1 MKLIELF
8 EVVSDGQEVKLIGDD
23 FGKING
29 IVKGLETALSKDIIE
44 MVVSGVEA
52 TYDGV
57 LKVWVGEICKVT

>member
-23 FGKING
+23 FGEING
-29 IVKGLETALSKDIIE
+29 IVEGLETALSKDIIE
-44 MVVSGVEA
+44 TVVSGVEA

>member
-23 FGKING
+23 FGEING
-29 IVKGLETALSKDIIE
+29 IVEGLETALSKDIIE
-44 MVVSGVEA
+44 MAVSGVEA

>member
-8 EVVSDGQEVKLIGDD
+8 EVVSDVQEVKLIGDD
-23 FGKING
+23 FGEING
-29 IVKGLETALSKDIIE
+29 IVEGLETALSKDIIE
-44 MVVSGVEA
+44 MVVVGVEA

>member
-1 MKLIELF
+1 MKLSELF

-23 FGKING
+23 FGEING
-29 IVKGLETALSKDIIE
+29 FAEGLETALSKDIIE

-52 TYDGV
+52 AYDGV

>member
-23 FGKING
+23 FGEING
-29 IVKGLETALSKDIIE
+29 IVEGLETALSKDIIE
-44 MVVSGVEA
+44 TVVSGVEA

-57 LKVWVGEICKVT
+57 LKVWAGEICKVT

>member
-1 MKLIELF
+1 MKLSELF
-8 EVVSDGQEVKLIGDD
+8 NVVSDGQEVKLIGDD
-23 FGKING
+23 FGEVNG
-29 IVKGLETALSKDIIE
+29 IAAGLETALSEDVMG

>member
-1 MKLIELF
+1 MTLENLF

-23 FGKING
+23 FGEIDG
-29 IVKGLETALSKDIIE
+29 IAEGLETALSKEIIE
-44 MVVSGVEA
+44 EVVSGVEA

>member
-8 EVVSDGQEVKLIGDD
+8 EVVSDGQDVKLIGDD
-23 FGKING
+23 FGEING
-29 IVKGLETALSKDIIE
+29 IAEGLETALSKDIIE
-44 MVVSGVEA
+44 MAVTGVEA